1 MTGASRYDAIVIG
14 AGHNGLIAGAYL
26 ARAGKKV
33 VVLERR
39 DVVGGAAVTEEI
51 FPGYRFTEFSYVV
64 SLLRPEI
71 IRDLE
76 LPRHGLKILPL
87 PSTVTPMDN
96 GDYLA
101 AWDDHDLTRRELYR
115 HSPRDAEAADEYS
128 RVMARAAKAIK
139 PVIGLVPPDPSSL
152 SWRDLRGLLKLGQY
166 GASLSESEIYRIA
179 KLVTQSS
186 ADLLDEWF
194 EFDPLKGTKSAS
206 GIIGTFLGPR
216 SPGTAYVLLHHYM
229 GEIDGAFRAWG
240 FAKNGTGGVSAAI
253 ANSARALG
261 VEIRT
266 GAAVEKVI
274 VRGGRAIGVALA
286 NGDELHATVVMSA
299 ADPKRSFLQF
309 VDAQHFPDEFT
320 QAIRD
325 FRVRGSS
332 GKVNIALSELPQFTC
347 LPGEGPLHRGAIS
360 ISPSIDYIERAYDEA
375 KYGQFS
381 QRPYIDMIIPSMID
395 RDMAPPGHHVMSCFV
410 QYAPYDIEGGWD
422 DAKRDQLGEA
432 VIATI
437 EQYAPNIRECIVGM
451 QVISPKDIERIAI
464 SSGVALYYTVTLYPE
479 ASSSE
484 NNVSEGNEG
493 ASTDRA
499 SFMSISSLANGKLPG
514 WKRLGAEGWG
524 YEDVLPFFR
533 KLEDFEGGASA
544 ERGSGGPIPV
554 RYCPDAVMRSEEFR
568 NAAVEL
574 GYDGPHTLERAPGI
588 HHALRRLLPA
598 GFALQHLARGEF
610 HGIQYALGR
619 VQPAKLFLDCLV
631 EDAVI
636 LEGRFPAHAADEA
649 NGFHM

>member
-1 MTGASRYDAIVIG
+1 MEEKIVGSNTYDAIVIG
-14 AGHNGLIAGAYL
+14 AGHNGLIAAAYL

-33 VVLERR
+33 VVLERNEM
-39 DVVGGAAVTEEI
+39 VGGAMVTREI

-87 PSTVTPMDN
+87 PSTVTPMD
-96 GDYLA
+96 GLDYLA
-101 AWDDHDLTRRELYR
+101 SWDDHDLTRREIHR
-115 HSPRDAEAADEYS
+115 HSPRDAEAVDEYS

-139 PVIGLVPPDPSSL
+139 PVLGLVPPDPSSL
-152 SWRDLRGLLKLGQY
+152 SWRDLRGLLKLGQF
-166 GASLSESEIYRIA
+166 GASLGEQELYRIA
-179 KLVTQSS
+179 KLTTQSA

-240 FAKNGTGGVSAAI
+240 FPKNGTGGVSEAI
-253 ANSARALG
+253 ASSARALG

-266 GAAVEKVI
+266 GTAVQKVI
-274 VRGGRAIGVALA
+274 VRGGRASGVALE
-286 NGDELHATVVMSA
+286 NGDELQAKVVLSA
-299 ADPKRSFLQF
+299 VDPKRSFLQLVDPAHLPGEF
-309 VDAQHFPDEFT
+309 V

-360 ISPSIDYIERAYDEA
+360 ISPSIDYIERAYDDA

-381 QRPYIDMIIPSMID
+381 RHPYIDMIIPSMID

-422 DAKRDQLGEA
+422 DAGRDAFGET

-437 EQYAPNIRECIVGM
+437 EKYAPNIRRAIVGM
-451 QVISPKDIERIAI
+451 QVITPKDIERIAGI
-464 SSGVALYYTVTLYPE
+464 TGGNIFHGELLLHQLFFMRPAPQWADFRTPLPGYYF
-479 ASSSE
+479 
-484 NNVSEGNEG
+484 G
-493 ASTDRA
+493 ASGTHPGGGVMGA
-499 SFMSISSLANGKLPG
+499 PGKL
-514 WKRLGAEGWG
+514 AATE
-524 YEDVLPFFR
+524 VLKDWR
-533 KLEDFEGGASA
+533 
-544 ERGSGGPIPV
+544 
-554 RYCPDAVMRSEEFR
+554 
-568 NAAVEL
+568 
-574 GYDGPHTLERAPGI
+574 
-588 HHALRRLLPA
+588 
-598 GFALQHLARGEF
+598 
-610 HGIQYALGR
+610 
-619 VQPAKLFLDCLV
+619 
-631 EDAVI
+631 
-636 LEGRFPAHAADEA
+636 
-649 NGFHM
+649 

>member
-1 MTGASRYDAIVIG
+1 VEAQVNAGRYDAIIIG

-33 VVLERR
+33 LVLERR

-76 LPRHGLKILPL
+76 LPKHGLKILPL
-87 PSTVTPMDN
+87 PSTVTPLDN

-101 AWDDHDLTRRELYR
+101 GWDDHDLTRREIYR

-139 PVIGLVPPDPSSL
+139 PVLGLVPPDPSSL
-152 SWRDLRGLLKLGQY
+152 SWRDLRGLLKLGAY
-166 GASLSESEIYRIA
+166 GASLGEKEIYRIA

-240 FAKNGTGGVSAAI
+240 FAKNGTGGVTAAI
-253 ANSARALG
+253 ASSARALG

-266 GAAVEKVI
+266 GAAVKQVV
-274 VRGGRAIGVALA
+274 VRSGRACGVALE
-286 NGDELHATVVMSA
+286 NGDEFEARVVMSA
-299 ADPKRSFLQF
+299 ADPKRTFLQF
-309 VDAQHFPDEFT
+309 VDAQHLPGELVT
-320 QAIRD
+320 AVQG

-381 QRPYIDMIIPSMID
+381 ANPYIDMVIPSVID

-422 DAKRDQLGEA
+422 DAKREAFGET
-432 VIATI
+432 VIRTI
-437 EQYAPNIRECIVGM
+437 ERYAPNIRRAIVGK
-451 QVISPKDIERIAI
+451 QVITPKDIERIAGI
-464 SSGVALYYTVTLYPE
+464 TGGNIFHGELLLHQLFFLRPAPQWADFRTPLPGYYF
-479 ASSSE
+479 
-484 NNVSEGNEG
+484 G
-493 ASTDRA
+493 ASGA
-499 SFMSISSLANGKLPG
+499 HPGGGVMGAAGKL
-514 WKRLGAEGWG
+514 
-524 YEDVLPFFR
+524 
-533 KLEDFEGGASA
+533 
-544 ERGSGGPIPV
+544 
-554 RYCPDAVMRSEEFR
+554 
-568 NAAVEL
+568 AAHE
-574 GYDGPHTLERAPGI
+574 
-588 HHALRRLLPA
+588 
-598 GFALQHLARGEF
+598 
-610 HGIQYALGR
+610 
-619 VQPAKLFLDCLV
+619 
-631 EDAVI
+631 I
-636 LEGRFPAHAADEA
+636 LKDWR
-649 NGFHM
+649 

>member
-1 MTGASRYDAIVIG
+1 VQQANRYDAIVIG

-39 DVVGGAAVTEEI
+39 EVVGGASITEEI

-101 AWDDHDLTRRELYR
+101 AWDDHDLTRQEIYR

-128 RVMARAAKAIK
+128 RVMARTAKAIK
-139 PVIGLVPPDPSSL
+139 PIIGMVPPDPSSL
-152 SWRDLRGLLKLGQY
+152 SPRDLMGLLKLGQY
-166 GASLSESEIYRIA
+166 ARSLSERELYRIA

-186 ADLLDEWF
+186 GDLLDEWF

-266 GAAVEKVI
+266 SAPVAQVI
-274 VRGGRAIGVALA
+274 VKGGRARGVALE
-286 NGDELHATVVMSA
+286 NGDELHANVVMSA
-299 ADPKRSFLQF
+299 ADPKRSFLKF
-309 VDAQHFPDEFT
+309 VEARHFPDEFV
-320 QAIRD
+320 QQIKA

-332 GKVNIALSELPQFTC
+332 GKVNIALSELPDFTC
-347 LPGEGPLHRGAIS
+347 LPGEGPIHRGAIS

-381 QRPYIDMIIPSMID
+381 KQPYIDMIIPSMID

-410 QYAPYDIEGGWD
+410 QYAPYDLEGGWN
-422 DAKRDQLGEA
+422 DAQRDAFGET
-432 VIATI
+432 VISTI
-437 EQYAPNIRECIVGM
+437 ERYAPNIRRAVVGK
-451 QVISPKDIERIAI
+451 QVISPADIERIAGI
-464 SSGVALYYTVTLYPE
+464 TG
-479 ASSSE
+479 
-484 NNVSEGNEG
+484 GNIFHGELLLHQLFFLRP
-493 ASTDRA
+493 APQWADFRTP
-499 SFMSISSLANGKLPG
+499 LPG
-514 WKRLGAEGWG
+514 YYFGAAGAHPG
-524 YEDVLPFFR
+524 GGVMGAAGR
-533 KLEDFEGGASA
+533 MAALE
-544 ERGSGGPIPV
+544 
-554 RYCPDAVMRSEEFR
+554 
-568 NAAVEL
+568 
-574 GYDGPHTLERAPGI
+574 
-588 HHALRRLLPA
+588 
-598 GFALQHLARGEF
+598 
-610 HGIQYALGR
+610 
-619 VQPAKLFLDCLV
+619 
-631 EDAVI
+631 I
-636 LEGRFPAHAADEA
+636 LKDW
-649 NGFHM
+649 